1 MPTRPPGTPDIDL
14 TFDDTFGILNGAVF
28 ATGLNQP
35 AGTGAFDSFV
45 QLQNGGTEQG
55 YNTDASA
62 QYDEKNSQNHNHSI
76 LLADVPIV
84 FGDGTNGTVEGVAYR
99 EFLLDLNEPNGSQS
113 VYFARRAA
121 DLAGRSRRPH
131 RLHAR
136 RGICRRPHQ
145 LSRLRSRCRRRPLD
159 RAQRRALARQRPER
173 HPRPDPGQLLHQR
186 RGASLRHA
194 LFQFWRAAWLGY
206 RRRLRGMGPERPERR
221 RAFGACEST
230 RPRRLR
236 AAPPMLRAR

>member
-28 ATGLNQP
+28 TTGLNQP

-55 YNTDASA
+55 YNTDASCAIRREELA
-62 QYDEKNSQNHNHSI
+62 QSQPFDPTGRRSDRLRRRHQWDGRGRRLSR
-76 LLADVPIV
+76 VPARSQRA
-84 FGDGTNGTVEGVAYR
+84 ER
-99 EFLLDLNEPNGSQS
+99 QQS

-121 DLAGRSRRPH
+121 DLAGRGRQPH
-131 RLHAR
+131 QLHAR

-173 HPRPDPGQLLHQR
+173 IPHPDPGQLLHQR

-194 LFQFWRAAWLGY
+194 LFQFRRAARLGY
-206 RRRLRGMGPERPERR
+206 RTAASRN
-221 RAFGACEST
+221 GA
-230 RPRRLR
+230 
-236 AAPPMLRAR
+236 